1 MNQGLECLSLKTITE
16 YDLSP
21 GEGTPQTRPSL
32 HESQEWT
39 AHSRSAQR
47 EQVVRDFLGPGD
59 WSLKIDGQSEGMNRN
74 IFMEFP
80 ARTEGT
86 ITIGSVLP
94 QYLEHYNTYVDIHR
108 NCYI

>member
-1 MNQGLECLSLKTITE
+1 MDCPPQV
-16 YDLSP
+16 SP
-21 GEGTPQTRPSL
+21 EGGGM
-32 HESQEWT
+32 HW
-39 AHSRSAQR
+39 
-47 EQVVRDFLGPGD
+47 QVVRDFLGPGD